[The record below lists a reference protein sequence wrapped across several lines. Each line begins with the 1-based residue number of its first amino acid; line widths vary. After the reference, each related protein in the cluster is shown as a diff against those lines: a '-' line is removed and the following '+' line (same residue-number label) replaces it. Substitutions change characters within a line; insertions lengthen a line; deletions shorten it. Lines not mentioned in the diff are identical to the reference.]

1 MDISIQ
7 GMAYSPIEYGLE
19 SGDQWQNS
27 VGQDTAS
34 ELDVFA
40 EYITEVI
47 VKSDQSNV
55 TRGNFDT
62 SGTATEGALQVLCD
76 TDYEDGQSDFC
87 DAAFELTK
95 RLNDVLHHTANEGVL
110 FAVQAGIEGEVLTD
124 DIDTV
129 AVLLKLDLEEAQRV
143 KLKSDNTLKS
153 VSFEDLFP
161 EPEELQKAVMYP
173 LVRTTSFRLPGDV
186 KFYQK
191 DTLSEYFHRFI
202 ECDIAPATLEQAKSV
217 FEAIS
222 EIKHER
228 TGQRADAEDLNRF
241 RALRE
246 DSDGGVVELDEIT
259 SAASDIVGETVS
271 GQDLADELG
280 RDNPDAI
287 VMDSNNLPSVVKY
300 EVDEEI
306 EVKFPSTASERV
318 NVNEDENEVE
328 ISITGGDL
336 TVAPRDR

>member
-1 MDISIQ
+1 MDVSIRC
-7 GMAYSPIEYGLE
+7 MAYSPIEYGLE
-19 SGDQWQNS
+19 SSDQWQNS
-27 VGQDTAS
+27 IGQDTAS
-34 ELDVFA
+34 ELDVF
-40 EYITEVI
+40 EKYITEVI

-62 SGTATEGALQVLCD
+62 LGTTTENALQTLCD
-76 TDYEDGQSDFC
+76 TDSEDGQSDFC
-87 DAAFELTK
+87 DSAFELSS

-110 FAVQAGIEGEVLTD
+110 FAVQADIEGDTMID

-143 KLKSDNTLKS
+143 KLKSDNTLES

-161 EPEELQKAVMYP
+161 EPEELQKAVTYP
-173 LVRTTSFRLPGDV
+173 LVRTSSFRLPGDV

-202 ECDIAPATLEQAKSV
+202 KCEIVPATLEQAKSV

-228 TGQRADAEDLNRF
+228 TGQRADAEDLTRF

-246 DSDGGVVELDEIT
+246 ESDGGVVELDEIT
-259 SAASDIVGETVS
+259 STASDIVGDTVS
-271 GQDLADELG
+271 GQDLADKLG
-280 RDNPDAI
+280 RDNAEAI

-318 NVNEDENEVE
+318 DVNEGQNEVE